1 MKNQHI
7 PYSSAINDM
16 IFDIKKK
23 GVVSFPK
30 KGLAE
35 NVTDF
40 FNQIIKWQFQHKAT
54 IQAIHKALLEYV
66 KRPDAVFAIRLYG
79 SAPEGQY
86 VLLRRGFLSEYQ
98 DGLKTL
104 FCDNTFAMPF
114 AALKLHDKCY
124 TASDLVEH
132 LNQSNVVCGFGSTTK
147 ERELAYYRC
156 NSYNHINLNDSGW
169 YLAHILPVG
178 YNFAGKQRLTKVFPN
193 PKRAE

>member
-35 NVTDF
+35 NATDF

-66 KRPDAVFAIRLYG
+66 KRPDAVFAIRMQMRQESNISCCAG
-79 SAPEGQY
+79 DS
-86 VLLRRGFLSEYQ
+86 
-98 DGLKTL
+98 
-104 FCDNTFAMPF
+104 C
-114 AALKLHDKCY
+114 
-124 TASDLVEH
+124 
-132 LNQSNVVCGFGSTTK
+132 LNIRMG
-147 ERELAYYRC
+147 
-156 NSYNHINLNDSGW
+156 
-169 YLAHILPVG
+169 
-178 YNFAGKQRLTKVFPN
+178 
-193 PKRAE
+193 

>member
-35 NVTDF
+35 NATDF

-66 KRPDAVFAIRLYG
+66 KRPEPCLLSVFMQMRQESNISCCAGDSCLNIRMG
-79 SAPEGQY
+79 
-86 VLLRRGFLSEYQ
+86 
-98 DGLKTL
+98 
-104 FCDNTFAMPF
+104 
-114 AALKLHDKCY
+114 
-124 TASDLVEH
+124 
-132 LNQSNVVCGFGSTTK
+132 
-147 ERELAYYRC
+147 
-156 NSYNHINLNDSGW
+156 
-169 YLAHILPVG
+169 
-178 YNFAGKQRLTKVFPN
+178 
-193 PKRAE
+193 